1 MPFVEFTSEFNT
13 RISIDTDYIIAI
25 GEKWTGR
32 SYITTTKS
40 TIELNEDYQK
50 VVNTIKHVTQQ
61 NKTR

>member
-25 GEKWTGR
+25 GEKWADR
-32 SYITTTKS
+32 SYITTTTS
-40 TIELNEDYQK
+40 TIILNEDYQK

-61 NKTR
+61 DNTR